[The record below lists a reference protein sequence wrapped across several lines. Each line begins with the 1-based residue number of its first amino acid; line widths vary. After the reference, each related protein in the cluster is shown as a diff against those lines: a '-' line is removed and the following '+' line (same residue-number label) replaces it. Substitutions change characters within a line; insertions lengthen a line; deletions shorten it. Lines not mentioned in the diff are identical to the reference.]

1 MRTLFFIILLFQS
14 VLTFSQKDCK
24 YLRREIDK
32 FTNDTVIETELCF
45 IYNEFTG
52 YHIKVGGERINDKRY
67 LDVYISS
74 RTNYSID
81 KGNVFLFLYDND
93 KSIELKSVNE
103 VLPKSITYTDANVW
117 YATVKLII
125 PDEST
130 FLLLKDNVIT
140 DLRINFNDEPVN
152 FEIKEKLSKNISKV
166 LHCIE

>member
-1 MRTLFFIILLFQS
+1 MI
-14 VLTFSQKDCK
+14 KD
-24 YLRREIDK
+24 IWMQ
-32 FTNDTVIETELCF
+32 
-45 IYNEFTG
+45 
-52 YHIKVGGERINDKRY
+52 
-67 LDVYISS
+67 
-74 RTNYSID
+74 
-81 KGNVFLFLYDND
+81 GNVFLFLYDND